1 MKPYYQDSAVTI
13 YHGDCREI
21 MPSISGEFVLISDPP
36 YGISAK
42 LGMGGGKK
50 GSGGMWKNITIQ
62 GDQDTFLRDDI
73 LVGKANFAV
82 FGSPRIPPPQC
93 TRATLVW
100 DKGEHTGAGDLS
112 FPWKPC
118 FELIFIGGDQWISD
132 HRGSAVIR
140 VNAVAGCVGNA
151 NTGHRNHPFEKPVG
165 IMAHLCARTKCSMIV
180 DPFMGSGT
188 TLRAAKDLGRKAIG
202 IEVEERYCEI
212 AAKRMAQE
220 VLPFDAL
227 QPVAKE
233 PLLIP

>member
-1 MKPYYQDSAVTI
+1 MKPYYQDDAVTI

-21 MPSISGEFVLISDPP
+21 LPNLADDSVIISDPP
-36 YGISAK
+36 YGIAAK

-50 GSGGMWKNITIQ
+50 GDGGMWKGVTIE
-62 GDQDTFLRDDI
+62 GDLDTSARDEI
-73 LVGKANFAV
+73 LTGFDDFAV
-82 FGSPRIPPPQC
+82 FGSPRVPPPPG
-93 TRATLVW
+93 TKATLVW

-118 FELIFIGGDQWISD
+118 FELIFVAGRRWKSE

-151 NTGHRNHPFEKPVG
+151 NTGHRHHPFEKPVG
-165 IMAHLCARTKCSMIV
+165 IMTHLCAKTTCALIV

-188 TLRAAKDLGRKAIG
+188 TLRASKDLGRKAIG
-202 IEVEERYCEI
+202 IEIEERYCEI

-220 VLPFDAL
+220 VLAL
-227 QPVAKE
+227 
-233 PLLIP
+233 